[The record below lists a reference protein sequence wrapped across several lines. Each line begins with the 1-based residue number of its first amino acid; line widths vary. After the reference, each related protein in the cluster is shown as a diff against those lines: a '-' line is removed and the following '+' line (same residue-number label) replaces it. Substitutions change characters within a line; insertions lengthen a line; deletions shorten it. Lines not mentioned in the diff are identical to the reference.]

1 MEDTVSERV
10 DLGEYGAVELSDT
23 DMARLT
29 NGETVTLD
37 LWTADRV
44 DEVTRDL
51 YFGISEEDTVLRNG
65 VIEELNAR
73 MGMGGDEP

>member
-1 MEDTVSERV
+1 MSERV

-51 YFGISEEDTVLRNG
+51 YFGTSEEDTVLRNG
-65 VIEELNAR
+65 VVEELNAR
-73 MGMGGDEP
+73 RGMGGDEP